1 MKLDG
6 GIQTNATRNDLITVL
21 ANIESIKIK
30 ASYGPKM
37 KTTKLSK
44 IMMDIA
50 IPQNTGFIAKSV
62 ETCLCPRGI
71 FSTYSKSS
79 HSAISALYGIPG
91 MSMRTT

>member
-1 MKLDG
+1 MVRFWFSENHWMKLNG
-6 GIQTNATRNDLITVL
+6 GIQTNATRNDLITAL

-71 FSTYSKSS
+71 F
-79 HSAISALYGIPG
+79 
-91 MSMRTT
+91 

>member
-1 MKLDG
+1 MKLNG
-6 GIQTNATRNDLITVL
+6 GIQTNATRNDLITAL

-30 ASYGPKM
+30 ASYGQKM
-37 KTTKLSK
+37 KTIRLSK

-71 FSTYSKSS
+71 F
-79 HSAISALYGIPG
+79 
-91 MSMRTT
+91 